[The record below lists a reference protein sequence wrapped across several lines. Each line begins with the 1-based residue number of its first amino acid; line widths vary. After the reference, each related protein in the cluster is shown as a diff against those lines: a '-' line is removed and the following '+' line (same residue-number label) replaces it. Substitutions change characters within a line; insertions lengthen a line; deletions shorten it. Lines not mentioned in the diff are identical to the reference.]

1 MINVSII
8 TAVFNVQFCKQLSKQ
23 QQKLLLLVCLK
34 HCIEFRG
41 KVGAGQTARNR
52 HDAVGADSVGGL
64 SWRDHMLEKTYREK
78 VVVENVNY

>member
-1 MINVSII
+1 MP
-8 TAVFNVQFCKQLSKQ
+8 
-23 QQKLLLLVCLK
+23 K
-34 HCIEFRG
+34 HCIEFQG